1 MKFCKNCGTAVD
13 KNDKICFVCGA
24 KIDEEPEKNI
34 NESAIADSAEKQN
47 VINSETEE
55 PQVQVN
61 DIEVK
66 QSEDIA
72 QPESENKPQAQSE
85 SIPKAENKVQPKPQ
99 NQPMSQK
106 PQQAKQKSK
115 KNKSG
120 KNRPKKESINTSTNI
135 NSEPK
140 REVKEKNP
148 NLHSEFE
155 DISSFTIE
163 GGEPKRDKKPI
174 IAPKSKKN
182 STTKVVSS
190 VDEVES
196 KTREVSSAAKD
207 EVEKNSEKTKKKKPL
222 SKGLKAAIIVCCSAL
237 VIAAGIITTCVI
249 IANSGPTADE
259 LFASGQQKYKS
270 EDFYGAITDLS
281 ECVKLDTSDVEAY
294 MLLAD
299 AYVATGKEDEAVSA
313 LEIGYRETGST
324 KIKTRLDTLREK
336 LRVDKIYNNLVSE
349 GNAAIKN
356 NDYNLAITK
365 FTSAIE
371 TKPNI
376 SEPYILA
383 ANVYISQENYDKA
396 LTVLKSGTDKLE
408 GDELDKLNSKLSE
421 VEATVKKIEEEAKK
435 KEEEERKKA
444 EEEQKEK
451 ERLEQERLEKLA
463 KQPVKFETKVD
474 EKSVEYKGKEIY
486 KGEGRWIEITDD
498 RDLPGIEYANNI
510 IQQTLNSY
518 YEFDKDL
525 YGVKNE
531 KELYNLERAS
541 RGTIALSHCR
551 ITVTYNKNGIFSFV
565 IYKYYMPPIISNF
578 KETMETHTINLK
590 TGDEYYLNKLL
601 NTSDIY
607 TVIKTQAELIG
618 VSLTD
623 EQINNYNFF
632 LAGDKLVFLVKIR
645 DWEYEEIPLPYSNTD
660 MFKITIE
667 EDTDTTYLSLE

>member
-13 KNDKICFVCGA
+13 KNDKICVVCGA
-24 KIDEEPEKNI
+24 KIDEESEKNI
-34 NESAIADSAEKQN
+34 NESVIADSAEKQN

-55 PQVQVN
+55 PQMQVN
-61 DIEVK
+61 DIEVNK
-66 QSEDIA
+66 
-72 QPESENKPQAQSE
+72 SENKPQAQSE
-85 SIPKAENKVQPKPQ
+85 GISKAENKVQP
-99 NQPMSQK
+99 MSK
-106 PQQAKQKSK
+106 KTQQAKQRSQKNNSE
-115 KNKSG
+115 KNK
-120 KNRPKKESINTSTNI
+120 PKKEPINTGAKI
-135 NSEPK
+135 NNEPK
-140 REVKEKNP
+140 KEVVEKNP

-155 DISSFTIE
+155 DISSFTAE
-163 GGEPKRDKKPI
+163 SGKPKKSRKPV
-174 IAPKSKKN
+174 IAPKNENN
-182 STTKVVSS
+182 STTKIVSS
-190 VDEVES
+190 VDDVES
-196 KTREVSSAAKD
+196 KTREVNSIAKD
-207 EVEKNSEKTKKKKPL
+207 ETEKNSEKNKKKKTL
-222 SKGLKAAIIVCCSAL
+222 SKGLKTAIIAGCSIL
-237 VIAAGIITTCVI
+237 VIAVGIIATCVI
-249 IANSGPTADE
+249 IANSGPTAEE

-281 ECVKLDTSDVEAY
+281 ECVKLDTADVEAY

-324 KIKTRLDTLREK
+324 KIKTRLDALSEK

-376 SEPYILA
+376 SEPYFLV

-396 LTVLKSGTDKLE
+396 LTVLQSGVDKLE

-421 VEATVKKIEEEAKK
+421 VEATVKKIEEETKK
-435 KEEEERKKA
+435 KEEEARKKA

-463 KQPVKFETKVD
+463 KQPVSFETKVD
-474 EKSVEYKGKEIY
+474 EKNIEYKGTEIY
-486 KGEGRWIEITDD
+486 RGEGRWIEITDN
-498 RDLPGIEYANNI
+498 RELPGITYANNL

-518 YEFDKDL
+518 YELDMDL

-531 KELYNLERAS
+531 KELYNLVKAS
-541 RGTIALSHCR
+541 RDTIALSHCR

-565 IYKYYMPPIISNF
+565 IYKYYMPPTISNF
-578 KETMETHTINLK
+578 KETVETHTINLK
-590 TGDEYYLNKLL
+590 TGEEYDINNIL
-601 NTSDIY
+601 NTGDVY

-623 EQINNYNFF
+623 EQINSYRFF
-632 LAGDKLVFLVKIR
+632 LAGDRLIFWVKIR

-660 MFKITIE
+660 MFKFTIE
-667 EDTDTTYLSLE
+667 EDTDTTYLSLQ

>member
-13 KNDKICFVCGA
+13 KNDKICVVCGA
-24 KIDEEPEKNI
+24 KIDEESEKNI
-34 NESAIADSAEKQN
+34 NESVIADSAEKQN

-55 PQVQVN
+55 PQMQVN
-61 DIEVK
+61 DIEVNK
-66 QSEDIA
+66 
-72 QPESENKPQAQSE
+72 SENKHQAQFEGIS
-85 SIPKAENKVQPKPQ
+85 KAENKVQP
-99 NQPMSQK
+99 MSK
-106 PQQAKQKSK
+106 KTQQAKQRSK
-115 KNKSG
+115 KNNSE
-120 KNRPKKESINTSTNI
+120 KNNSEKNKPKKEPINTGAKI
-135 NSEPK
+135 NNEPK
-140 REVKEKNP
+140 KEVVEKNP

-155 DISSFTIE
+155 DISSFTAE
-163 GGEPKRDKKPI
+163 SGKPKKSRKPV
-174 IAPKSKKN
+174 IAPKNENN
-182 STTKVVSS
+182 STTKIVSS
-190 VDEVES
+190 VDDVES
-196 KTREVSSAAKD
+196 KTREVNSIAKD
-207 EVEKNSEKTKKKKPL
+207 ETEKNSEKIKKKKPL
-222 SKGLKAAIIVCCSAL
+222 SKGLKTAIIAGCSIL
-237 VIAAGIITTCVI
+237 VIAVGIIATCVI
-249 IANSGPTADE
+249 IANSGPTAEE

-324 KIKTRLDTLREK
+324 KIKTRLDALSEK

-376 SEPYILA
+376 SEPYFLV

-396 LTVLKSGTDKLE
+396 LTVLQSGVDKLE

-421 VEATVKKIEEEAKK
+421 VEATVKKIEEETKK
-435 KEEEERKKA
+435 KEEEARKKA

-463 KQPVKFETKVD
+463 KQPVSFETKVD
-474 EKSVEYKGKEIY
+474 EKNIEYKGTEIY
-486 KGEGRWIEITDD
+486 RGEGRWIEITDN
-498 RDLPGIEYANNI
+498 RELPGITYANNL

-518 YEFDKDL
+518 YELDMDL

-531 KELYNLERAS
+531 KELYNLVKAS
-541 RGTIALSHCR
+541 RDTIALSHCR

-565 IYKYYMPPIISNF
+565 IYKYYMPPTISNF
-578 KETMETHTINLK
+578 KETVETHTINLK
-590 TGDEYYLNKLL
+590 TGEEYDITNIL

-623 EQINNYNFF
+623 EQINSYRFF
-632 LAGDKLVFLVKIR
+632 LAGDRLIFWVKIR

-660 MFKITIE
+660 MFKLTIE
-667 EDTDTTYLSLE
+667 EDTDTTYLSLQ